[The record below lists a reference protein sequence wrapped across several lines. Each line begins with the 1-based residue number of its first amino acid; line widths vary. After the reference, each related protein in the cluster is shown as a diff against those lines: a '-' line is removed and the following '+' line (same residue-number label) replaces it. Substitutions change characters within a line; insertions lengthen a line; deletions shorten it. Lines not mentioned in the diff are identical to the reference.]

1 MLDTLAVARK
11 LADADF
17 TPAQVD
23 AATDAVHTAA
33 AHGDHVTPDL
43 SPRPSPGSAMGGSA
57 ASAARID
64 AMARL
69 LARGGRT
76 PESTRATS

>member
-1 MLDTLAVARK
+1 MLNALAVARK

-23 AATDAVHTAA
+23 AATDAVRTVA

-43 SPRPSPGSAMGGSA
+43 SPQPSPRLGE
-57 ASAARID
+57 RID
-64 AMARL
+64 AAE
-69 LARGGRT
+69 GHIDGQV
-76 PESTRATS
+76 